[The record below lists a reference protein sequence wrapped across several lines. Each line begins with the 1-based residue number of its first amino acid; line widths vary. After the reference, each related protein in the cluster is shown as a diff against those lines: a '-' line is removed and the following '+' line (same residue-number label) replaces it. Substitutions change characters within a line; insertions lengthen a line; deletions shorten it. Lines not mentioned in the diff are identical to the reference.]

1 MMREF
6 GKRVAR
12 NMPIQGTA
20 ADIIKIAMIRVYS
33 RLQKE
38 LPDARLIMQVHDE
51 LMLEVP
57 EGDAEKA
64 AAILRE
70 EMENA
75 ATLQVKLDV
84 DVGVGKTWEKA
95 KG

>member
-1 MMREF
+1 
-6 GKRVAR
+6 
-12 NMPIQGTA
+12 
-20 ADIIKIAMIRVYS
+20 
-33 RLQKE
+33 
-38 LPDARLIMQVHDE
+38 MQVHDE